1 MLSTLPK
8 SSKALPQKC
17 SICNGQANWITPK
30 NKQLRELKDN
40 FRAYGY
46 PEKVIKIWIQKAL
59 KIPQTDLRHPKTIEN
74 NNNLTFIS
82 TFNPNNRKIFDL
94 VKSGVNTVVENNV
107 NDFKNIKLIYTK
119 RQPPNLKRI

>member
-1 MLSTLPK
+1 M
-8 SSKALPQKC
+8 
-17 SICNGQANWITPK
+17 
-30 NKQLRELKDN
+30 
-40 FRAYGY
+40 
-46 PEKVIKIWIQKAL
+46 QKAL

-119 RQPPNLKRI
+119 RQPPNLKRIWTNSLFINRTASAFKCSEAGTYAVSNNLYLKSPISLKASINNSF